1 MSDAIITALIM
12 AAGSIIVQLLISRSD
27 RKKRESEAA
36 DKDTA
41 RKLEET
47 QKAERLNARLEKIE
61 RTLEENNQKL
71 DVHNGYA
78 DKLGSIQQ
86 DIAYIKGKLEGV
98 GA

>member
-78 DKLGSIQQ
+78 DKLGTIQQ

>member
-12 AAGSIIVQLLISRSD
+12 AAGSIIGQLLISRSD

>member
-1 MSDAIITALIM
+1 MSDAIMTALIM
-12 AAGSIIVQLLISRSD
+12 AAGSIIVQLLINRSN
-27 RKKRESEAA
+27 RKKRESDAN
-36 DKDTA
+36 DKDAA
-41 RKLEET
+41 RKVEEA

-61 RTLEENNQKL
+61 RTLEENNRKL

-78 DKLGSIQQ
+78 DKLGSMQQ